1 MFYRS
6 KYSKVVHYASCHY
19 LKRMHCNHAQEIDSY
34 ATVKE
39 QGLRVCKCCNPVM
52 KRYKSETEALVTF
65 CAENGLICFAHGDAV
80 HLQSRY
86 SKWKVLPSS
95 GETFVVYHKN
105 TTVREG
111 DSESSVRGYHLQNLH
126 AESLRE
132 VCEYVLDHDGYRIY
146 HPVRRPGRS
155 EPKPAPHKGTKRWR
169 KEQKKIKKQE
179 RRTAIRNVYSI
190 FDSLAAQ
197 KA

>member
-6 KYSKVVHYASCHY
+6 KYSKVVHFAGCRY
-19 LKRMHCNHAQEIDSY
+19 LKRLQCNRVQCIDSY
-34 ATVKE
+34 AEVKE
-39 QGLRVCKCCNPVM
+39 KGLRVCKCCNPVM
-52 KRYKSETEALVTF
+52 KEYHAQTDALVTF
-65 CAENGLICFAHGDAV
+65 CAENGLILFAHNDAV
-80 HLQSRY
+80 HFQSRF
-86 SKWKVLPSS
+86 SKWKVIPHSA
-95 GETFVVYHKN
+95 ETFVVYHKN

-146 HPVRRPGRS
+146 HPVRKSGRK
-155 EPKPAPHKGTKRWR
+155 EPKPAPQKGTKRWR
-169 KEQKKIKKQE
+169 REQARLQKQN
-179 RRTAIRNVYSI
+179 RRREIQNVYSL
-190 FDSLAAQ
+190 FDRLEAQ